1 MPDNQL
7 GEFLRARRAALSP
20 EDAALPSHGRRRVSG
35 LRREEVA
42 FLARMSADYYTR
54 LEQGRER
61 RPSPPLL
68 DALARA
74 LRLDPD
80 ARTHLHRLAGTTR
93 PGPPAPVDRR
103 EISPFL
109 RRMLDGFTTAPAF
122 VINGTL
128 DVLAANAPAD
138 ALYAPFTPADNLAR
152 MVFLDPAAQP
162 FHTRWADTAEAV
174 AAHLR
179 HTAGLAPDS
188 APLRHLV
195 RDLTTR
201 SAYFAHL
208 WTTHTVRGKTSD
220 TKHFHHPE
228 AGPLTFAH
236 QAFDVCAAPG
246 LQLVVYQPAPDPA
259 TSASTARGLALL
271 ASRATST
278 RPVQGTESGLQQPV
292 AHRDPLQGGADPVLQ
307 GQLRRPPQ

>member
-61 RPSPPLL
+61 RPSPQLL

-103 EISPFL
+103 QISPFL

-128 DVLAANAPAD
+128 DVLAANALAD

-201 SAYFAHL
+201 SAYFARL
-208 WTTHTVRGKTSD
+208 WTTHTVRGKSSA

-271 ASRATST
+271 AA
-278 RPVQGTESGLQQPV
+278 QPSC
-292 AHRDPLQGGADPVLQ
+292 
-307 GQLRRPPQ
+307 RR